1 MKKYIAFGV
10 AATLWA
16 TLAGTA
22 AAEGHV
28 GLAAGPS
35 HFKVNCAGVSR
46 CDASDVGVKFF
57 GGYRYTP
64 MVAGELAYIDFGK
77 SVSTGTQ
84 SGFGLEGTLR
94 AYALVAN
101 VALRAPLAQDVSGI
115 ARLGLARVRGSLEQ
129 RADGVVIATEARAS
143 LQPYLGV
150 GLQYTLKKNVSL
162 DLGIDMTRAKLS
174 NGSGGSTTSTVRL
187 ANAGI
192 TYGF

>member
-16 TLAGTA
+16 TWLGTA

-28 GLAAGPS
+28 GLAVGPS
-35 HFKVNCAGVSR
+35 SFKVNCAGLSR
-46 CDASDVGVKFF
+46 CDESDVGVKFF

-84 SGFGLEGTLR
+84 NGFGLEGTFR

-101 VALRAPLAQDVSGI
+101 VALRAPLAQDITGI
-115 ARLGLARVRGSLEQ
+115 ARGGLARVRGSLEQ
-129 RADGVVIATEARAS
+129 RADGVVIATEARTS
-143 LQPYLGV
+143 LQPYIGL
-150 GLQYTLKKNVSL
+150 GLQYALKRNVSL
-162 DLGIDMTRAKLS
+162 DVGLDMTRAKLN
-174 NGSGGSTTSTVRL
+174 NGTGASTTSTVRL